1 MSTGTHSQMP
11 VKGLCKGV
19 CGFNASLEG
28 IKRGRKREGLN
39 TVLVDYGSLLEN
51 SVFSLRKG
59 ES

>member
-1 MSTGTHSQMP
+1 MP
-11 VKGLCKGV
+11 VKGLFKGV